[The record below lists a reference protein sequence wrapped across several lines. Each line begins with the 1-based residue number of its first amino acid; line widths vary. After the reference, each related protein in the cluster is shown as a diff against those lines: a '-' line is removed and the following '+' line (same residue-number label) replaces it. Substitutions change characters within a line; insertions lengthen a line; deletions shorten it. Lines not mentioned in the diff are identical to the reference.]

1 MKILPIDIKQQE
13 FKKIFRGFSI
23 AEVNTFLE
31 VLAQA
36 FEELILENNSLKD
49 ELRRHINQ
57 VNDYREK
64 ESTLKETMLTA
75 QQISDDIK
83 SSAKKEGEL
92 KIREAEVK
100 AERIIGDAHHKMLKI
115 MDRIHDLKMDRVRFA
130 AELKSLLEK
139 HQTLLDITLEEES
152 GSEKN
157 EANLA
162 YLKAINKKGKEP

>member
-1 MKILPIDIKQQE
+1 M
-13 FKKIFRGFSI
+13 
-23 AEVNTFLE
+23 
-31 VLAQA
+31 
-36 FEELILENNSLKD
+36 
-49 ELRRHINQ
+49 
-57 VNDYREK
+57 
-64 ESTLKETMLTA
+64 
-75 QQISDDIK
+75 
-83 SSAKKEGEL
+83 
-92 KIREAEVK
+92 K